1 MIGEIVGL
9 TVGIVVGVLVKF
21 VSDLEELEDRPP
33 PPPPLLRKSSR
44 PKLKRSWSELEDARL
59 RVAKSNEGTDA
70 GDGAGAGVSA
80 VDDRLRDDPSRTSWF
95 IARFDKSSLIS
106 KSCSWMLE
114 FSSDLASVPL

>member
-21 VSDLEELEDRPP
+21 VSDLDELEDGPP

-59 RVAKSNEGTDA
+59 RVAKSNERTDV

-80 VDDRLRDDPSRTSWF
+80 VDDRFRDDPSRTSWF
-95 IARFDKSSLIS
+95 IARFDKSSLSS
-106 KSCSWMLE
+106 KSWS
-114 FSSDLASVPL
+114 